1 MIVNGNDK
9 LILNAQENIYIN
21 ELTLDGT
28 YAIRNNKRENAKVLF
43 DAKNVIVKNVNV
55 NGTIYNALEQPGS
68 SVMYPVENFKAS
80 NINATD
86 TNIKHN
92 IINIYKFADNA
103 TVEIS
108 DSTFDL
114 NVVNSNI
121 MRVSNI
127 GDAKNVT
134 ITFKNI
140 DWTYETAGY
149 TEEDKQY
156 AGLILFQ
163 PWPSDADSAY
173 KSKDLT
179 SIKTWKFIF
188 DNCKYNG
195 QKITENIFGSI
206 SQAIYGY
213 TLDAEGNNTC
223 NINGI
228 LNIEFK

>member
-43 DAKNVIVKNVNV
+43 DAKNVIVKNLKV

-68 SVMYPVENFKAS
+68 SVIYPAEKFKAS

-108 DSTFDL
+108 DSTFNL

-121 MRVSNI
+121 MRLSNI
-127 GDAKNVT
+127 GNAKNVT

-140 DWTYETAGY
+140 DWTYETKGY

-156 AGLILFQ
+156 AGLIIFQ

-188 DNCKYNG
+188 DNCRYNG

-206 SQAIYGY
+206 SQVIYGY
-213 TLDAEGNNTC
+213 TLDAEGQNTC

>member
-1 MIVNGNDK
+1 MK
-9 LILNAQENIYIN
+9 LIEILAINLRYYRMKHNLSQEKFAEILGTSLSYLNQI
-21 ELTLDGT
+21 
-28 YAIRNNKRENAKVLF
+28 
-43 DAKNVIVKNVNV
+43 KNLKV
-55 NGTIYNALEQPGS
+55 NGTIYNALEQPGLS
-68 SVMYPVENFKAS
+68 AMYPVEKFKAS

-114 NVVNSNI
+114 DVVNSNI
-121 MRVSNI
+121 MRLSNI

-140 DWTYETAGY
+140 DWTYETARY

-156 AGLILFQ
+156 AGLIIFQ

-188 DNCKYNG
+188 DNCRYNG
-195 QKITENIFGSI
+195 TKITGNIFGSI
-206 SQAIYGY
+206 NQAIYGY
-213 TLDAEGNNTC
+213 TLDTEGQNTC
-223 NINGI
+223 DINGI

>member
-28 YAIRNNKRENAKVLF
+28 YAMRNNKRENAKVLF
-43 DAKNVIVKNVNV
+43 DAKNVIVKNLKV
-55 NGTIYNALEQPGS
+55 NGTIYNALEQPGTS
-68 SVMYPVENFKAS
+68 AMYPVEKFKAS

-114 NVVNSNI
+114 DVVNSNI
-121 MRVSNI
+121 MRLSNI

-140 DWTYETAGY
+140 DWTYETKGY

-156 AGLILFQ
+156 AGLIIFQ

-188 DNCKYNG
+188 DNCRYNG
-195 QKITENIFGSI
+195 TKITGNIFGSI
-206 SQAIYGY
+206 NQAIYGY
-213 TLDAEGNNTC
+213 TLDAKGQNTC
-223 NINGI
+223 DINGI

>member
-68 SVMYPVENFKAS
+68 SVIYPAEKFKAS

-108 DSTFDL
+108 DSTFNL

-121 MRVSNI
+121 MRLSNI
-127 GDAKNVT
+127 GNAKNVT

-140 DWTYETAGY
+140 DWTYETKGY

-156 AGLILFQ
+156 AGLIIFQ

-188 DNCKYNG
+188 DNCRYNG

-206 SQAIYGY
+206 SQVIYGY
-213 TLDAEGNNTC
+213 TLDAEGQNTC